1 MPQENVEI
9 VCRSIQAYN
18 DRDVER
24 MLEYFASDAVVDW
37 SRSRGI
43 NAHVFRGHGEL
54 RTMVEDFFEV
64 FDVLWIEHERPVEI
78 KDGVVLTEN
87 TAYLRGR
94 DGVRVQARS
103 AWLTTIDEG
112 KQTSLTLYQTR
123 REAVEAAGA
132 SE

>member
-1 MPQENVEI
+1 MTEENVEI

-18 DRDVER
+18 DRDVDG
-24 MLEYFASDAVVDW
+24 MLECFAPDAVVDW
-37 SRSRGI
+37 SNSRGV

-54 RTMVEDFFEV
+54 RTMVEDFFAA

-78 KDGVVLTEN
+78 EEGVVLAEN

-103 AWLTTIDEG
+103 AWLITLRDG
-112 KQTSLTLYQTR
+112 RQTSLTLYQSKA
-123 REAVEAAGA
+123 EALEAAGL
-132 SE
+132 EE